1 MPTPDNNRREI
12 ENLLPAYVNGTLSD
26 AECRKVD
33 EYITQHPEV
42 RSELEWLKALRSG
55 MKTLPTGNAPGEM
68 GWQRL
73 RRELR
78 SETETGS
85 PSRGSAWWKPA
96 VAAAAVIII
105 VQAALLAGMGPK
117 DERFQP
123 LSGSA
128 GQDNVI
134 QIQFHPGATELQIR
148 TLLNSIDAQVVAG
161 PGALGLYRIQVD
173 SPEPSPQALQQA
185 LDRLREH
192 GDVVIHASTD

>member
-1 MPTPDNNRREI
+1 MQTPDNHSHEI
-12 ENLLPAYVNGTLSD
+12 EELLPAYVNGTLSD

-33 EYITQHPEV
+33 EYIAQNPEA
-42 RSELEWLKALRSG
+42 RSEVEWLRALRSG

-78 SETETGS
+78 SETKTDS
-85 PSRGSAWWKPA
+85 SARGSVWWKPA
-96 VAAAAVIII
+96 MAAAAVIII
-105 VQAALLAGMGPK
+105 VQAALLAGLGPK

-128 GQDNVI
+128 GQGNII
-134 QIQFHPGATELQIR
+134 QIQFQPGATELQIR

-185 LDRLREH
+185 LNTLREH